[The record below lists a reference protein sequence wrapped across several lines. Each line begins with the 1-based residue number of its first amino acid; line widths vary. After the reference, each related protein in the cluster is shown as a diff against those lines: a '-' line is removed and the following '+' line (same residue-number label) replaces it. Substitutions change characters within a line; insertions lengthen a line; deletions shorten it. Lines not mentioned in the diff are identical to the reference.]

1 MKTHRFLNPWLAAIA
16 TITLS
21 LSGVSAVH
29 AADLTAREIMQK
41 VKDRDDGNNSISD
54 MEMILI
60 DSKDQQRV
68 RSMRSFRRDSPANK
82 EDGQSIMFFLAPA
95 DVKDTGFL
103 TFDYDDASKDDDQ
116 WLYLPALKK
125 VKRIAASD
133 KSSSFMGSD
142 FTYADMS
149 SPNIDDYTYSI
160 MKEEMVNGQKT
171 WQIESV
177 PKTEAEIERTGYTKS
192 VLFVRQDNFVP
203 VRAVNWVKKGDRLK
217 YMEVKKLE
225 QIDGIWTS
233 TEITMA
239 TMKGNQTLHR
249 SIIKVSNTKY
259 NQKLEDELFS
269 ERRLEKGL

>member
-225 QIDGIWTS
+225 QIDDIWTS

-239 TMKGNQTLHR
+239 TKKGNQTLHR